1 LTDHRLDLIRYE
13 TQEARQE
20 ALNIFEDRE
29 ELLQL
34 VKDKMDSNK
43 LQVRLDLGDQQR
55 EALIERIMN
64 KQRILAV
71 KRANERQIMLKQGY
85 IYPLIETD
93 G

>member
-1 LTDHRLDLIRYE
+1 
-13 TQEARQE
+13 
-20 ALNIFEDRE
+20 
-29 ELLQL
+29 
-34 VKDKMDSNK
+34 MDSNE